1 MEWHRQLIK
10 VRATKGGWFAGG
22 VFMMRRVFLVA
33 LAAVC
38 CSSAVYAQTS
48 LDVDLIPPDLKAK
61 VDAAAEDV
69 LAKTGV
75 PSASLAIVQH
85 GVIVYTHAYGK
96 AKLDPAVEA
105 TPSMRYSI
113 GSISKQFTAAAILLL
128 EQQGKLSI
136 DDPVSKYI
144 PDLTRADEVTIRMLL
159 SHTSGYQDFWPE
171 DYVMPPM
178 LKATTAQHILDVWGK
193 KPLDFDPGAKWQY
206 SNTNYVI
213 AGRIVEQV
221 SGMPL
226 MEFLQQHVFKPLDMR
241 QVWNSDAE
249 RLGDTDAEG
258 YVRYALGPLRPAPK
272 EGKGWMFAAG
282 ELAMPAYDLAQW
294 DISVMNRSLL
304 DQKSY
309 DEMFAPVNLKSGENS
324 HYALGLFIRN
334 TNGKVAY
341 EHSGEVSGFVSEN
354 VVFPADKDAI
364 AVLTN
369 QDASPAAGGI
379 ARALAPLVLGSSAA
393 PEAASALAAEKQ
405 AREIFA
411 GLQQGKIDRSLFTE
425 NCNAY
430 FDTQAIGDFQSS
442 LAPLGEPSS
451 FKQTTDELR
460 GGMTFRIFAVEFAK
474 SPQKLRVTTYTMPD
488 GKLEQYLVIPAS

>member
-1 MEWHRQLIK
+1 
-10 VRATKGGWFAGG
+10 
-22 VFMMRRVFLVA
+22 MMRRVLLLV
-33 LAAVC
+33 LAVMFG
-38 CSSAVYAQTS
+38 SGAVYGQTS
-48 LDVDLIPPDLKAK
+48 LDVDSISPDLKAK
-61 VDAAAEDV
+61 IDAASQEV

-75 PSASLAIVQH
+75 PSASVAIVEH
-85 GVIVYTHAYGK
+85 GAIVYTQVYGK
-96 AKLDPAVEA
+96 AKLSPPLDASA
-105 TPSMRYSI
+105 GMRYSI

-128 EQQGKLSI
+128 EQDGKLSI

-144 PDLTRADEVTIRMLL
+144 PDLTRANEVTIRMLL
-159 SHTSGYQDFWPE
+159 SHTSGYQDYWPE

-178 LKATTAQHILDVWGK
+178 LEATTAQHILDVWGK
-193 KPLDFDPGAKWQY
+193 KPLDFDPGTKWQY

-226 MEFLQQHVFKPLDMR
+226 MEFLQQHVFKPLDM
-241 QVWNSDAE
+241 QAVWNSDAQK
-249 RLGDTDAEG
+249 LGDTDAEG
-258 YVRYALGPLRPAPK
+258 YVRYALGPLRSAPK

-304 DQKSY
+304 NAKSY
-309 DEMFAPVNLKSGENS
+309 DEMFAPVMLKSGENS
-324 HYALGLFIRN
+324 HYGLGLFVRD

-354 VVFPADKDAI
+354 VVFPQDKAAI

-379 ARALAPLVLGSSAA
+379 ARALAPLVLGLNAA
-393 PEAASALAAEKQ
+393 GSPAATAETQ

-411 GLQQGKIDRSLFTE
+411 GLQQGKIDRSLFTD

-430 FDTQAIGDFQSS
+430 FDQQALGDFESS

-451 FKQTTDELR
+451 FKQTADELR
-460 GGMTFRIFAVEFAK
+460 GGMTFRSFAVEFAK
-474 SPQKLRVTTYTMPD
+474 SPVKVRVTTYTMPD
-488 GKLEQYLVIPAS
+488 GKLEQYLVISAN